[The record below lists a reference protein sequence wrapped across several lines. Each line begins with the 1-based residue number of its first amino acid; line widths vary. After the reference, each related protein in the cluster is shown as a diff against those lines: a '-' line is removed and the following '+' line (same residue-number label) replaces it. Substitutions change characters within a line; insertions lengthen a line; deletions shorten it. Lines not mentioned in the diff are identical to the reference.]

1 MRIRHGLLF
10 CILVLASL
18 SRMPRADAH
27 DVPGTAIDLDI
38 GQEGIEIQI
47 QLPLLQLADA
57 IEKPIPRPLPEAAA
71 EALRSYVAQ
80 HLRVTARDARPFEI
94 RLRMPSVQTAKTG
107 DVIDIRGELRAP
119 AGASARW
126 FELGF
131 DAIAHRVVTHNI
143 YVFVRHDLQ
152 SGLLGEEPELLGLL
166 HYQNKSV
173 VVDRT
178 AGSAWQGF
186 RSAFLLGTRHI
197 AEGTDHLL
205 FLLMLLLPATRVAS
219 QRRWS
224 QPAGAARSIRET
236 AKIVTAFTIGHSLTL
251 VAGALGGA
259 QLPVQLVEVLIA
271 LSILVSA
278 IHAWRPL
285 FAGREILIAAGFGL
299 VHGLAF
305 ATVLRGFGAD
315 RSALWIG
322 VLGFNLGVEAMQIL
336 LVTLT
341 MPWLI
346 LLSRSPVYRVVRIG
360 GAGLGAIAAGGWILQ
375 RACGIDTGIPAA
387 VELLAAHAHWL
398 LATLAVVA
406 SGAKVQG
413 LWSAPSNN
421 RLAQSLVPA
430 PR

>member
-10 CILVLASL
+10 CILLLAFL
-18 SRMPRADAH
+18 SRVPRADAH

-38 GQEGIEIQI
+38 GQERIEIQI
-47 QLPLLQLADA
+47 QLPLSQLAA
-57 IEKPIPRPLPEAAA
+57 AVEKPIPRPLPEADA

-80 HLRVTARDARPFEI
+80 HLCVTAHDARPFEI
-94 RLRMPSVQTAKTG
+94 HLHAPSVQTAKIG

-126 FELGF
+126 FALGF

-143 YVFVRHDLQ
+143 YVFVRHDIQ
-152 SGLLGEEPELLGLL
+152 SGLLGEDPELLELL

-186 RSAFLLGTRHI
+186 RSVFLLGTRHI

-205 FLLMLLLPATRVAS
+205 FLLMLLLPATRIAS

-236 AKIVTAFTIGHSLTL
+236 VKIVTAFTIGHSLTL
-251 VAGALGGA
+251 IAGALGGA

-285 FAGREILIAAGFGL
+285 FAGREVLIAAGFGL

-305 ATVLRGFGAD
+305 ASVLRGFGID
-315 RSALWIG
+315 RSTLWLS
-322 VLGFNLGVEAMQIL
+322 VLGFNLGVEAMQL
-336 LVTLT
+336 LVVILT

-346 LLSRSPVYRVVRIG
+346 LLSGSPAYRVARIG
-360 GAGLGAIAAGGWILQ
+360 GAALGGIAAGGWILQ
-375 RACGIDTGIPAA
+375 RACGIDTRIPAA
-387 VELLAAHAHWL
+387 VEMLAAHAPWL
-398 LATLAVVA
+398 LVLLAIVAT
-406 SGAKVQG
+406 GAKIQG
-413 LWSAPSNN
+413 IWSAPSNN
-421 RLAQSLVPA
+421 RLAPNLVPA